1 MRIKSQEHKRRY
13 VNLSARGT
21 LFLAILLVL
30 IVGTASFAFA
40 STEKSYHSS
49 NTSMAQNTLATNG
62 AGQWM
67 HDVQTMK
74 SVASFSLLAS
84 KQVTVSSLFNTYY
97 KRYENSNSL
106 GNPVTFAFPIDG
118 GWLQFFESGALFLP
132 TQPQKH
138 ALQNTKDMLSR
149 IINNGTKDPAT
160 DVVRLPLLQAL
171 LTVGSLAP
179 IDGQSSTLSYADVR
193 KATDPGRMLTA
204 SAVNARAALSINPI
218 ATDGRGMFVKG
229 GVRAGKAVGHV
240 VLQSFWDY
248 INRPEISPDGW
259 QKDFGIPLTDAL
271 PFTISR
277 NGSTHKMIAQVF
289 TQGGLLYDPSIP
301 ASSGQT
307 SISRLNVG
315 LDYLLTFGLPMV
327 TLTTGQAV
335 WSQGDTSV
343 LNHPGTGQE
352 IIHVGQDFPFTLL
365 GSTVWSGGRLWYNV
379 QWSVLKKTYKGW
391 IDGAFVTF
399 TSPGNGAG
407 RASFDVLSPDLIAY
421 LNGLGPNVSATL
433 YDVTHNTYYT
443 YNTSTQFIVASSMK
457 VPIMLTFLDMV
468 EQQGREPDDN
478 EMSLLT
484 TMIENSNNDSASAL
498 FDAVGGAD
506 GIAAYMQ
513 KIGVNGLSPDGD
525 SWGFSLTS
533 SQTMVDL
540 LTRLYQG
547 KVLNATH
554 RSLALNLMENVEPD
568 QQVGIG
574 DTAPAGATVALKD
587 GWVPGPDGQWAMNSS
602 GIVTTDEETYILSVY
617 TQEQQSL
624 DDGQAITRHVC
635 NAVAA
640 LITP

>member
-1 MRIKSQEHKRRY
+1 MRMTSKGYKRRY
-13 VNLSARGT
+13 VNLSTRGT
-21 LFLAILLVL
+21 LFLLILLVL
-30 IVGTASFAFA
+30 VVGTASFAFA

-49 NTSMAQNTLATNG
+49 SSSMAQNTLAMNG
-62 AGQWM
+62 ASQWM
-67 HDVQTMK
+67 NDGQTTR
-74 SVASFSLLAS
+74 SVASFSLLDS
-84 KQVTVSSLFNTYY
+84 KQVTVSPLFNTYY

-106 GNPVTFAFPIDG
+106 GNPVTFAFPSDG
-118 GWLQFFESGALFLP
+118 GWLQFFEGGALFLP

-138 ALQNTKDMLSR
+138 ALSNTKDMLSR
-149 IINNGTKDPAT
+149 IISNGTKDPAT

-171 LTVGSLAP
+171 LTAGSLAP
-179 IDGQSSTLSYADVR
+179 IGGQSSTLSYADVR
-193 KATDPGRMLTA
+193 KATDPARMLTA

-218 ATDGRGMFVKG
+218 ASDSRGMFVKG

-240 VLQSFWDY
+240 VLQSFWNY
-248 INRPEISPDGW
+248 INLPEISPDGW
-259 QKDFGIPLTDAL
+259 QKDFGVPLTDVL
-271 PFTISR
+271 SFTVSR

-289 TQGGLLYDPSIP
+289 TQGGLLYDPSLP
-301 ASSGQT
+301 VSAGQT

-315 LDYLLTFGLPMV
+315 LDYLHTFGLPTV

-343 LNHPGTGQE
+343 LDHPGTGQE
-352 IIHVGQDFPFTLL
+352 IIHIGQDFPFTLL
-365 GSTVWSGGRLWYNV
+365 GGTAWSEGRLWYNV

-391 IDGAFVTF
+391 IDGTIITF

-407 RASFDVLSPDLIAY
+407 RASFDVLSPDLVAY
-421 LNGLGPNVSATL
+421 LNSLGPNVSATL

-443 YNTSTQFIVASSMK
+443 YNTATQFIVASSMK

-506 GIAAYMQ
+506 SIAAYMQ
-513 KIGVNGLSPDGD
+513 KIGVNGLSPNGD
-525 SWGFSLTS
+525 SWGYSLIT

-574 DTAPAGATVALKD
+574 DTAPNGATVALKD

-602 GIVTTDEETYILSVY
+602 GIVTTANETYILSVY

-635 NAVAA
+635 SAVAA
-640 LITP
+640 LVTS